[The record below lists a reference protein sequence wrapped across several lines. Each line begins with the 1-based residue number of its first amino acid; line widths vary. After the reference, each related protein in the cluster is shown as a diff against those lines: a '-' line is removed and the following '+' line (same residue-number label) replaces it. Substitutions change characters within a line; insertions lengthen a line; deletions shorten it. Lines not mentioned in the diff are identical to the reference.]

1 MEQNKNEQNNTEKTP
16 VGTEAMCWKCNKI
29 WNVTTLPANATAV
42 KCSCGGY
49 VVSPSGK
56 VMSRPFYNEFDSM
69 APLLEVGDNEKRII
83 TSETPEDKPK
93 RSKLLGLDGNPID
106 LDGKM

>member
-1 MEQNKNEQNNTEKTP
+1 MSEQQNNTEKTP

-29 WNVTTLPANATAV
+29 WNVTTLPAKATSV

-49 VVSPSGK
+49 VVTPSGK
-56 VMSRPFYNEFDSM
+56 VMSRPFYSEFDSL
-69 APLLEVGDNEKRII
+69 APLLEEGDNEKRII
-83 TSETPEDKPK
+83 TNDEEPSEDNPK